1 MTQRKNR
8 MLICLAL
15 AALLLLCAC
24 AAGKPETPKEFTQST
39 LRAMGARDAEY
50 VGEATP
56 FIDEE
61 LYALYT
67 STATGF
73 SYYFDT
79 ETGLLKWAED
89 LGALDREP
97 GKLAKLS
104 YEKHRAYA
112 LKLAK
117 SAVRDV
123 LFGELTLESETPDN
137 MTRSYVFAET
147 YDGIPTGTKVSVG
160 CLENH
165 EILSVH
171 PIYGSVFQKNED
183 GTYTLRRGDELISEE
198 TACEAARYAAVTSQG
213 YAGFT
218 LLDQAPEITLTGHKD
233 SLYYEIKLDAEDDNG
248 RHRCFTVRVDAFDAE
263 ILSVSH
269 CK

>member
-1 MTQRKNR
+1 MTKRKNQMR
-8 MLICLAL
+8 ICLLL

-24 AAGKPETPKEFTQST
+24 TAGKPETPEEFTQST
-39 LRAMGARDAEY
+39 LRAMGAKDAEY
-50 VGEATP
+50 VGEETP
-56 FIDEE
+56 FADDTPYDI
-61 LYALYT
+61 YT
-67 STATGF
+67 SEATGF

-79 ETGLLKWAED
+79 ETGLLKRAED

-104 YEKHRAYA
+104 YEEHRAYA

-123 LFGELTLESETPDN
+123 LFGELTLESETPDSQA
-137 MTRSYVFAET
+137 RSYVFAET
-147 YDGIPTGTKVSVG
+147 YEGIPTGTKVNIG

-165 EILSVH
+165 EILSISL
-171 PIYGSVFQKNED
+171 IYGSVFQANED

-198 TACEAARYAAVTSQG
+198 TASDAARYAAVSSQG
-213 YAGFT
+213 YSGFT
-218 LLDQAPEITLTGHKD
+218 LLDQPPEITLTAHRD

-248 RHRCFTVRVDAFDAE
+248 LHRCFTVRVDAFDAG
-263 ILSVSH
+263 ILSVAH